1 MTKILSDMNY
11 KLALEVVRWV
21 VKDENTILPNTD
33 AIDWDELLSFCNRQ
47 GIIGLVFD
55 KIKRSEIKMEQRQVF
70 EWLSM
75 SEMIKIQNT
84 KVDKRIIDVVD
95 FFKEKGYKSC
105 ILKGQANARMYPKP
119 SLRSPGDID
128 IWVDGNV
135 EEIISLVRSYT
146 PEGHYSYHH
155 IEFPLYKDVVVE
167 THYVPAHLNNW
178 ITDNKL
184 QKYIE
189 EIKEQQFSNAIDFCD
204 GEINCLTNEFNAVY
218 LMLHMFGHFF
228 STRNSLKQLTDY
240 FYLLKQGYSNQ
251 QKKEIANRFLEFGLL
266 KFASG
271 IMWIMKTVYGMEE
284 ELLLV
289 NPNESLGKALMKE
302 TLHYGEK
309 KKHNSIGVWTHMIT
323 SNICYLKYFSSQVM
337 IAPLYLLWHQW
348 WKFRMG
354 IRLKQVKIAQ

>member
-1 MTKILSDMNY
+1 
-11 KLALEVVRWV
+11 
-21 VKDENTILPNTD
+21 
-33 AIDWDELLSFCNRQ
+33 
-47 GIIGLVFD
+47 
-55 KIKRSEIKMEQRQVF
+55 
-70 EWLSM
+70 
-75 SEMIKIQNT
+75 
-84 KVDKRIIDVVD
+84 
-95 FFKEKGYKSC
+95 
-105 ILKGQANARMYPKP
+105 MYPKP

-251 QKKEIANRFLEFGLL
+251 QKKEITYRFSEFGLS

-271 IMWIMKTVYGMEE
+271 VMWIMQYVFNANDSQ
-284 ELLLV
+284 LLV
-289 NPNESLGKALMKE
+289 EPDETVGKVLLKE
-302 TLHYGEK
+302 ALHYGDRK
-309 KKHNSIGVWTHMIT
+309 KKGGLGTWIHIIT
-323 SNICYLKYFSSQVM
+323 SNIRYLGYFPSQVM
-337 IAPLYLLWHQW
+337 IAPIYLLWHQW
-348 WKFRMG
+348 WKMKMG
-354 IRLKQVKIAQ
+354 MKLRIVNKGIQ